1 MSRRLRALARRWR
14 SRPERQA
21 SLLVLAGLA
30 AFVLGVYVV
39 VVVGGGLLVGDGSS
53 PNLGL
58 SVVATALV
66 ALGFEPVQVRLQRL
80 ASRVVRGGRPSPYDV
95 LSRSAAAT
103 GAYPAEELPLQ
114 VARVLAEGT
123 GARWSQLWLD
133 ISGGLVLAATW
144 PPAAEIELPAEPP
157 GYEAD
162 PTGLRSLPV
171 LHRGEQL
178 GVLRLAERDRQPLTS
193 VEERL
198 FAGLAA
204 QAGLV
209 LRGARLRAE
218 LAGRLAELSAREA
231 ELRASRQ
238 RLVDTQD
245 DERRLLERDI
255 HDGAQQHLVALAVNL
270 RLAETLATK
279 APERAVPV
287 LAAQAGA
294 ARVAIGTLTDL
305 SRGIYPPL
313 LGDAGLLP
321 ALRAAVATSPV
332 PVTVS
337 GEGIRRYPA
346 PVEAAL
352 YFCCLE
358 ALQNAAKHSGA
369 TRVEVRLTEQ
379 DGVVELVVADDGR
392 GFAADRLPTGSGLA
406 NMRDR
411 LDSVGGTLSVRPGS
425 SGGVAVHGAVPAR
438 AALPV
443 VAP

>member
-157 GYEAD
+157 GSEAD

-218 LAGRLAELSAREA
+218 LAGRLAE
-231 ELRASRQ
+231 
-238 RLVDTQD
+238 
-245 DERRLLERDI
+245 RDI
-255 HDGAQQHLVALAVNL
+255 HDGAQQHLVALAVNR

-313 LGDAGLLP
+313 LGEAGLLP

-379 DGVVELVVADDGR
+379 DGVVDLVVADDGR
-392 GFAADRLPTGSGLA
+392 GFAGDRVPSGSGLA

-411 LDSVGGTLSVRPGS
+411 LDSVGGTLTVRPGS

-438 AALPV
+438 VALPV
-443 VAP
+443 VAR